1 VDHRNSHR
9 LLVFG
14 HVAPQAARIRARAI
28 RRAGELL
35 KQFNIQG
42 ARTELYA
49 FEGLVAPAGGRGAV
63 SGPSACLPTY
73 LALLGHLAAGFAD
86 LVVLLRDWRARS
98 ALESNVLPQDGQAL
112 GSFKKS

>member
-1 VDHRNSHR
+1 
-9 LLVFG
+9 LVR
-14 HVAPQAARIRARAI
+14 P

-49 FEGLVAPAGGRGAV
+49 FEGLVAPAGGRGL
-63 SGPSACLPTY
+63 CLALAPTY
-73 LALLGHLAAGFAD
+73 LRDGRHLPAGFAA

-98 ALESNVLPQDGQAL
+98 ASESNVLPQDGQVL

>member
-1 VDHRNSHR
+1 MPEPNFMPLRDWW
-9 LLVFG
+9 
-14 HVAPQAARIRARAI
+14 PQR
-28 RRAGELL
+28 E
-35 KQFNIQG
+35 
-42 ARTELYA
+42 
-49 FEGLVAPAGGRGAV
+49 AGGLCQALA
-63 SGPSACLPTY
+63 PACLPTY